1 MKSLPL
7 GAHMSVEGGLF
18 RALERGKSIGCR
30 TIQLFTRNSNRW
42 AAKDLTLLEIEK
54 FKSSRLQTGITPV
67 FAHCSYLIN
76 LAAQRLKYELHQT
89 FQAKGYDVTPE
100 QWAVLNRLWE
110 EDGLS
115 QVELAERTFKDKPST
130 TRILNLLEKK
140 KIVVRR
146 RDAEDRRVM
155 HVFLTKAGRDLKGKL
170 IPCAEEVLAKGG
182 QDLTRKEVLQMKQ
195 TLTKI
200 LDNLE

>member
-1 MKSLPL
+1 
-7 GAHMSVEGGLF
+7 MS
-18 RALERGKSIGCR
+18 
-30 TIQLFTRNSNRW
+30 N
-42 AAKDLTLLEIEK
+42 
-54 FKSSRLQTGITPV
+54 FKLNDSYG
-67 FAHCSYLIN
+67 YLIN

-140 KIVVRR
+140 RIIVRR
-146 RDAEDRRVM
+146 PDQTDGRVLR
-155 HVFLTKAGRDLKGKL
+155 VFLTKAGKDLKDKL
-170 IPCAEEVLAKGG
+170 IPCAEEVLVKSGKN
-182 QDLTRKEVLQMKQ
+182 LTRDEVDHFKM
-195 TLTKI
+195 TLHRI